1 MLVLI
6 NNQTA
11 GLKNRP
17 ILKQSKTKKMETTIF
32 IEDFKRKQFNC
43 IDKFKESIS
52 DKNIYNKDE
61 DFIRFMEKIVFNIL
75 THEDINQILEEIKD
89 KKIFYESFYFAYL
102 LEQIHIKPYEFAL
115 NYLHNIEFYDHYY
128 VIDTFVELY

>member
-1 MLVLI
+1 
-6 NNQTA
+6 
-11 GLKNRP
+11 
-17 ILKQSKTKKMETTIF
+17 METTIF

-61 DFIRFMEKIVFNIL
+61 DFLRFMEKIVFNIL
-75 THEDINQILEEIKD
+75 TTEDINEILEEIKD
-89 KKIFYESFYFAYL
+89 KKIFYESFYFVYL

-128 VIDTFVELY
+128 VIDTFIELY